1 MKPLSRRTFLFAC
14 SCSLVALAV
23 PTPAIAAPSRTV
35 IIDTFKDSSGVW
47 RTRIPTDI
55 AAEIGEIR
63 TAELTE
69 VSRRALV
76 TAQSQN
82 LSLPKANGLLT
93 RMAAPVLRARAAG
106 GIAGALLQ
114 AGLMVGLTV
123 ALASATAEL
132 SKDSSTLTMSAKD
145 CANLPAGPAS
155 GNMWD
160 RTTGIYRNSSGNAGV
175 AVQRTTGVSG
185 GGSIT
190 APAGWSWAG
199 QRNATSIGNGQFR
212 SEVQFTKNVACGERV
227 AFPPTVP
234 EGTIPGPE
242 HGGNET
248 DTNSAQNR
256 VKIIDGIHR
265 EAAKDQEAKKP
276 IPGGEDATVQDP
288 GITIPAPGATDVSPP
303 VVGPN
308 VPGSSYIAP
317 RPGIGNEDTRFTF
330 APGTQ
335 LGEDTTPTPDPTPT
349 PGGTPTP
356 SPTPDWGEPPEG
368 TLPTAPTPFAWVPTP
383 WTAPDLP
390 GSCSGVPYNF
400 RPYLPASGN
409 INPCPVI
416 AQARPVVRPVAVLG
430 WTAYAIAQFLDL

>member
-1 MKPLSRRTFLFAC
+1 MKPLSRRAFLFAC
-14 SCSLVALAV
+14 SCSVVALAV
-23 PTPAIAAPSRTV
+23 PSPALAAPSRTV
-35 IIDTFKDSSGVW
+35 VIDTFKDANGVW
-47 RTRIPTDI
+47 RTAIPNDI
-55 AAEIGEIR
+55 ASELGEIR
-63 TAELTE
+63 AAELKE

-76 TAQSQN
+76 TAQAQN

-132 SKDSSTLTMSAKD
+132 SKDASTMVLNRACATMPQVPS
-145 CANLPAGPAS
+145 GAS
-155 GNMWD
+155 IWD
-160 RTTGIYRNSSGNAGV
+160 LSTGAYRNAQGTA
-175 AVQRTTGVSG
+175 ATAYQRTTAVTT
-185 GGSIT
+185 GGSAP
-190 APAGWSWAG
+190 APAGWSWAA

-212 SEVQFTKNVACGERV
+212 SEVMFSKQVACGERV

-234 EGTIPGPE
+234 EGAIPGAE

-256 VKIIDGIHR
+256 VKVIDGIHR

-303 VVGPN
+303 VVGPD

-390 GSCSGVPYNF
+390 GSCAGVPYNF
-400 RPYLPASGN
+400 RPYLPASGS